1 MNRKKE
7 KEAVSSSACQNKSS
21 SKINHMSA
29 FQDLEILLVE
39 DNEGDIMLTI
49 EAFKEAKIRNQ
60 IKVVRDGEEALDY
73 LRKQGVY
80 ADASLPDII
89 LLDINLPKVDG
100 KEVLSTMKNDP
111 ALKSIPVIMLTTSS
125 ADSDVQESYA
135 NHANCYVIKPVDLN
149 KFMDV
154 IRSIEDYWVSI
165 VKLPGKH

>member
-1 MNRKKE
+1 
-7 KEAVSSSACQNKSS
+7 
-21 SKINHMSA
+21 MSA

-39 DNEGDIMLTI
+39 DNEGDIRLTI

-73 LRKQGVY
+73 LKKQGRYTGVP
-80 ADASLPDII
+80 SPDII
-89 LLDINLPKVDG
+89 LLDINLPKIDG
-100 KEVLSTMKNDP
+100 KEVLGTMKKDP
-111 ALKSIPVIMLTTSS
+111 ILKTIPVIMLTTSS
-125 ADSDVQESYA
+125 AESDVQESYE

-154 IRSIEDYWVSI
+154 IRSIEDYWISI

>member
-1 MNRKKE
+1 
-7 KEAVSSSACQNKSS
+7 
-21 SKINHMSA
+21 MSA

-39 DNEGDIMLTI
+39 DNEGDIRLTI

-73 LRKQGVY
+73 LRKQGKY
-80 ADASLPDII
+80 ADAPSPDII
-89 LLDINLPKVDG
+89 LLDINLPKIDG

-111 ALKSIPVIMLTTSS
+111 VLKTIPVIMLTTSS
-125 ADSDVQESYA
+125 SESDVQESYE

-149 KFMDV
+149 KFMEV
-154 IRSIEDYWVSI
+154 IRSIEDYWISI